1 MSRNPSK
8 WAKLFFDAAFA
19 LSGLRAT
26 AAILV
31 EGVSVMKC
39 PFCEASN
46 ARVIDTREV
55 RDGIRRRR
63 ECQECRQRFTTYE
76 RIARVNLLVVK
87 RDKSRQSFDRDKL
100 LDSMQAACSKRP
112 VSADALEDAARE
124 IEAELYAM
132 GRSEVNSLTIGEL
145 AMECLRQIDDVAYV
159 RFASVYQ
166 RFADVNHMVEEIDAL
181 RERKRR
187 EEELK
192 NQMLLPLHGE

>member
-1 MSRNPSK
+1 
-8 WAKLFFDAAFA
+8 
-19 LSGLRAT
+19 
-26 AAILV
+26 
-31 EGVSVMKC
+31 MKC
-39 PFCEASN
+39 PFCESSN

-87 RDKSRQSFDRDKL
+87 RDQSRQGFDREKL
-100 LDSMQAACSKRP
+100 LMSMQSACSKRP
-112 VSADALEDAARE
+112 VPAEVLEDAVRE

-132 GRSEVNSLTIGEL
+132 GRSEIDYLTIGEL
-145 AMECLRQIDDVAYV
+145 VMDRLHQIDDVAYV
-159 RFASVYQ
+159 RFASVYR
-166 RFADVNHMVEEIDAL
+166 RFADVDHMAEEIDAL

-192 NQMLLPLHGE
+192 NQLQLPLHEV

>member
-1 MSRNPSK
+1 
-8 WAKLFFDAAFA
+8 
-19 LSGLRAT
+19 
-26 AAILV
+26 
-31 EGVSVMKC
+31 MKC

-87 RDKSRQSFDRDKL
+87 RDQSRQGFDREKL
-100 LDSMQAACSKRP
+100 LMSMQAACSKRP
-112 VSADALEDAARE
+112 VPAEVLEDAVRE

-132 GRSEVNSLTIGEL
+132 GRSEIDYLTVGEL
-145 AMECLRQIDDVAYV
+145 VMDRLHQIDDVAYV
-159 RFASVYQ
+159 RFASVYR
-166 RFADVNHMVEEIDAL
+166 RFADVDHMSEEIDAL

-192 NQMLLPLHGE
+192 NQLQLPLHEA

>member
-1 MSRNPSK
+1 
-8 WAKLFFDAAFA
+8 
-19 LSGLRAT
+19 
-26 AAILV
+26 
-31 EGVSVMKC
+31 MKC

-87 RDKSRQSFDRDKL
+87 RDESRQGFDREKL
-100 LDSMQAACSKRP
+100 LISMQAACSKRP
-112 VSADALEDAARE
+112 VPAEVLEDAVRE

-132 GRSEVNSLTIGEL
+132 GRSEIDYLTVGEL
-145 AMECLRQIDDVAYV
+145 VMDRLHQIDDVAYV
-159 RFASVYQ
+159 RFASVYR
-166 RFADVNHMVEEIDAL
+166 RFADVDHMSEEIDAL

-192 NQMLLPLHGE
+192 NQLQLPLHEA

>member
-1 MSRNPSK
+1 
-8 WAKLFFDAAFA
+8 
-19 LSGLRAT
+19 
-26 AAILV
+26 
-31 EGVSVMKC
+31 MKC

-46 ARVIDTREV
+46 ARVIDTRAV
-55 RDGIRRRR
+55 SDGIRRRR

-100 LDSMQAACSKRP
+100 LRSMQAACSKRP

-145 AMECLRQIDDVAYV
+145 AMERLRQIDDVAYV
-159 RFASVYQ
+159 RFASVYR
-166 RFADVNHMVEEIDAL
+166 RFADVDHMVEEIDAL

-192 NQMLLPLHGE
+192 NQIPLPLQEE